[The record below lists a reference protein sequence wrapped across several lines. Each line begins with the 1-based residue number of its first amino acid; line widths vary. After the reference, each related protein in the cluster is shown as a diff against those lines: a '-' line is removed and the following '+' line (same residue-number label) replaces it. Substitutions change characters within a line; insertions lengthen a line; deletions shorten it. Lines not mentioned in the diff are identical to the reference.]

1 MSVSIPVN
9 GTIWERRMNKKK
21 YSLDKY
27 WEDKLN
33 LRYEEEILRYKMLC
47 NDKIPKRVAKKY
59 NINPRYSTFGEWEKY
74 IKEKISK
81 ISNEE
86 LIEYQRYI
94 NLKRTNVTS
103 ISELLNVF
111 FIPFLIALISPLI
124 VEGLK
129 ACTEVEFDNIIAGII
144 YFLFIYFLLICGGL
158 LIIKNL
164 SKEDREQKRNQLF
177 YNDIYE
183 IVQKE
188 IEKRSNYT
196 YLI

>member
-86 LIEYQRYI
+86 LREYQRYI
-94 NLKRTNVTS
+94 NLKRT
-103 ISELLNVF
+103 NVF

-129 ACTEVEFDNIIAGII
+129 ACTEVEFDNMIASII

-164 SKEDREQKRNQLF
+164 SKEEREHKRNQLF

>member
-74 IKEKISK
+74 IKEKVHK
-81 ISNEE
+81 K
-86 LIEYQRYI
+86 L
-94 NLKRTNVTS
+94 
-103 ISELLNVF
+103 
-111 FIPFLIALISPLI
+111 ACI
-124 VEGLK
+124 VIFCNFAE
-129 ACTEVEFDNIIAGII
+129 N
-144 YFLFIYFLLICGGL
+144 
-158 LIIKNL
+158 
-164 SKEDREQKRNQLF
+164 KE
-177 YNDIYE
+177 
-183 IVQKE
+183 
-188 IEKRSNYT
+188 
-196 YLI
+196 

>member
-1 MSVSIPVN
+1 MSVYISVN
-9 GTIWERRMNKKK
+9 IATGRKRMNKKK

-33 LRYEEEILRYKMLC
+33 LKYEEEILRYKMLC
-47 NDKIPKRVAKKY
+47 NDKISKRSTKKY
-59 NINPRYSTFGEWEKY
+59 NINSRYSTFGDWENY

-86 LIEYQRYI
+86 LREYQKYI
-94 NLKRTNVTS
+94 NLKRTNIIS

-111 FIPFLIALISPLI
+111 FIPFLIALICPLI

-129 ACTEVEFDNIIAGII
+129 TCTEVKFDNAIASII
-144 YFLFIYFLLICGGL
+144 YFLFIYFSFICGVLLLI
-158 LIIKNL
+158 KKL

-183 IVQKE
+183 IVGKE
-188 IEKRSNYT
+188 LEKRSE
-196 YLI
+196 

>member
-1 MSVSIPVN
+1 
-9 GTIWERRMNKKK
+9 MNKKK

-86 LIEYQRYI
+86 LREYQRYI

-111 FIPFLIALISPLI
+111 FIPFLIACNAGLIGAPCKPVQPVDS
-124 VEGLK
+124 GSH
-129 ACTEVEFDNIIAGII
+129 
-144 YFLFIYFLLICGGL
+144 LLWIL
-158 LIIKNL
+158 TATDQ
-164 SKEDREQKRNQLF
+164 S
-177 YNDIYE
+177 DI
-183 IVQKE
+183 
-188 IEKRSNYT
+188 
-196 YLI
+196 

>member
-1 MSVSIPVN
+1 M
-9 GTIWERRMNKKK
+9 
-21 YSLDKY
+21 
-27 WEDKLN
+27 
-33 LRYEEEILRYKMLC
+33 IL
-47 NDKIPKRVAKKY
+47 
-59 NINPRYSTFGEWEKY
+59 
-74 IKEKISK
+74 K

-86 LIEYQRYI
+86 LREYQRYI

-129 ACTEVEFDNIIAGII
+129 ACTEVEFDNMIASII

-164 SKEDREQKRNQLF
+164 SKEEREQKRNQLF

>member
-1 MSVSIPVN
+1 
-9 GTIWERRMNKKK
+9 MNKKK

-27 WEDKLN
+27 WENKLN

-86 LIEYQRYI
+86 LREYQRYI

-129 ACTEVEFDNIIAGII
+129 TCTEVKFDNIIASII

-158 LIIKNL
+158 LIVKNL

>member
-1 MSVSIPVN
+1 
-9 GTIWERRMNKKK
+9 MNKKK

-86 LIEYQRYI
+86 LREYQRYI

-129 ACTEVEFDNIIAGII
+129 ACTEVEFDNMIASII
-144 YFLFIYFLLICGGL
+144 YFLFIYFLLNMWG
-158 LIIKNL
+158 IINNKK
-164 SKEDREQKRNQLF
+164 SFKRRKGTKKESTFLQ
-177 YNDIYE
+177 
-183 IVQKE
+183 
-188 IEKRSNYT
+188 
-196 YLI
+196 